1 MTQLHEY
8 KYQLLGAA
16 FVLIVGLVAIVFFWL
31 MNSGESQ
38 KATTTPTVAYV
49 TSTPRPTTSPTP
61 TALPT
66 SLPTLTPTPTPDQ
79 ILMGIEALGELNTVQ
94 YNLKTVIEK
103 EAQLYQDF
111 DLGLIAV
118 EGPRLHLLVVAGGH
132 VKAGVDFRESIRYEI
147 QGEKVIVYLSAP
159 RITDYYIDIASLKPY
174 YIRLDPGL
182 PERFVVEKYNEAV
195 VAAQES
201 LKQAAL
207 DSDILPAAQTNAAA
221 LVQSLIFGL
230 GFPDVE
236 VRFLPPRGDET
247 LELEEP
253 LESMPTPVPFVTV
266 TPEG

>member
-1 MTQLHEY
+1 MTQLYEY

-16 FVLIVGLVAIVFFWL
+16 LVLIVGLVAVVAFGI
-31 MNSGESQ
+31 MNSGGAKESP
-38 KATTTPTVAYV
+38 PTSTVVYV
-49 TSTPRPTTSPTP
+49 TSTPRPTASATP

-66 SLPTLTPTPTPDQ
+66 APPTPTPTATPDL
-79 ILMGIEALGELNTVQ
+79 ILTGIEALGELNTVQ

-103 EAQLYQDF
+103 EAQLYEDF
-111 DLGLIAV
+111 DLGLITV
-118 EGPRLHLLVVAGGH
+118 EGPRLHLLLVAGGQ

-147 QGEKVIVYLSAP
+147 QGNKVIVYLSAP

-174 YIRLDPGL
+174 YIHLDSGL

-195 VAAQES
+195 IAAQES

-207 DSDILPAAQTNAAA
+207 DSDILSAAQTNAAT

-230 GFPDVE
+230 GFSDVE

-253 LESMPTPVPFVTV
+253 LESIPTPIPFVTV
-266 TPEG
+266 TPEE